1 MDLNE
6 LNKSQRK
13 AVTYQDG
20 SVFVIA
26 GAGTGKTK
34 TLTMRIAYLISI
46 GYEPEKILAVTFTN
60 KAAREMKERVIN
72 LVGKKAEKVTIK
84 TFHSFALSFLK
95 KHINLLSNN
104 LNRNFGI
111 IDEEDGKKIIKDF
124 IKENNQKLA
133 IGDTLYE
140 KNPRYYKEITSK
152 FKTRQIK
159 FIDIDDEDLIVFEYY
174 QEYLKKN
181 NLLDFDD
188 LIIYTEK
195 ILKENS
201 EIRERYHDLFDN
213 ILVDEFQDS
222 DLIQYNIIFLLS
234 NKHTNVFVVGDPD
247 QTIYSFRGSNYDNNI
262 NFLRDFNAEKIVLDQ
277 NYRSVNNILKSAN
290 RLISHNSNRPA
301 IKDLKSNLGEGEK
314 ISYKVFYNSD
324 DEAKWIANEINILKK
339 SNIKPKNIAI
349 LYRNN
354 YISRIFEDNLIN
366 NGISYTVYGGV
377 SFYQRKEIKDILSYL
392 RVILD
397 KTKNYYLKRIINVPR
412 RGIGLL
418 TIEKLE
424 KISEKNNIS
433 LFDSINYF
441 EQKGEINNRI
451 LKFKKLIE
459 DLRKNINNHETIVD
473 FLKNLIEKTKYIEAL
488 KNDKDPHSEDRIQN
502 INELKPIFMR
512 ADKLYDGSIENKIQK
527 LLDQISLST
536 TLDNE
541 KNQEK
546 SIILSTIHQVKG
558 LEFEAVFMVAMERG
572 IFPRDE
578 ESLELD
584 EERRVCYV
592 GITRAKKQLYLTY
605 SQQRFVFGQL
615 KYQTASKFI
624 NETKVIEQKNEE
636 NISTGDKVIHGEFGE
651 GIVISHSDGIL
662 TIAFKFPHKIKK
674 FESNSAFIKKKKLV
688 N

>member
-34 TLTMRIAYLISI
+34 TLTMRIAYLISV

-60 KAAREMKERVIN
+60 KAAREMKERAIK
-72 LVGKKAEKVTIK
+72 LVGKKAEKVAIQ

-95 KHINLLSNN
+95 KHINLLSSN
-104 LNRNFGI
+104 LNRNFVI
-111 IDEEDGKKIIKDF
+111 IDEDDGKKIIKDF
-124 IKENNQKLA
+124 LKKNNLT
-133 IGDTLYE
+133 IDR
-140 KNPRYYKEITSK
+140 NNFRYYKEIISK
-152 FKTRQIK
+152 FKTRQVK
-159 FIDIDDEDLIVFEYY
+159 FIDDEDLIVFEYY
-174 QEYLKKN
+174 QKYLKNN

-188 LIIYTEK
+188 LIIYTEQIMK
-195 ILKENS
+195 DNI
-201 EIRERYHDLFDN
+201 EIRERYHDFFNN
-213 ILVDEFQDS
+213 ILVDEFQDT
-222 DLIQYNIIFLLS
+222 DLIQYNIIFLMS

-247 QTIYSFRGSNYDNNI
+247 QTIYSFRGSNYNNNI
-262 NFLRDFNAEKIVLDQ
+262 NFLRDFSAEKIVLDQ

-290 RLISHNSNRPA
+290 RIISHNSNRPA

-339 SNIKPKNIAI
+339 SNIKPRNIAI

-354 YISRIFEDNLIN
+354 YISRIFEDTLIN
-366 NGISYTVYGGV
+366 NGITYTVYGGV
-377 SFYQRKEIKDILSYL
+377 SFYQRKEIKDILSYI

-397 KTKNYYLKRIINVPR
+397 TTKNYYLKRIINVPR
-412 RGIGLL
+412 RGIGVL

-433 LFDSINYF
+433 LFDSINHF
-441 EQKGEINNRI
+441 EQKGEIKNKVI
-451 LKFKKLIE
+451 KFKKLIE
-459 DLRKNINNHETIVD
+459 DLRNNINDHETIVD
-473 FLKNLIEKTKYIEAL
+473 FLKNLIEKTNYIESL
-488 KNDKDPHSEDRIQN
+488 KNDKDPYSDDRIQN

-512 ADKLYDGSIENKIQK
+512 ADKLYEGSIENKLQK
-527 LLDQISLST
+527 LIDQISLST

-541 KNQEK
+541 RKQEN

-578 ESLELD
+578 ESHELD

-592 GITRAKKQLYLTY
+592 GITRAKKHLYLTY

-624 NETKVIEQKNEE
+624 NETKVIDQKNEE
-636 NISTGDKVIHGEFGE
+636 NILTGDKVIHGEFGE
-651 GIVISHSDGIL
+651 GIVISNSNGIL